1 MSSEYTFEVPIDLSE
16 LEIKRVRLHHW
27 GATPAALAPSGKIG
41 YNSGITYRSR
51 GLPEWSDG
59 TEWHQIWPTYVPLV
73 RAGFPVVVNEELT
86 VDTVN
91 AYLNG
96 IAYKADNLSVPITIN
111 LAGKAI
117 GTGSI
122 ETAGETRTITVT
134 SLVGVEAS
142 EISVANGKLITGTI
156 GGVGTQINRSDIRLN
171 EWGQPNADIV
181 FNGSTTISGV
191 RDPVLNSEVANRGWV
206 LGIVSGIAPKTPV
219 RLATTAALPAYD
231 APVGG
236 AATVITASANGALSV
251 GGLPVVVGDRILVKD
266 EAGAN
271 RKWNGVYTV
280 TTAGTADP
288 GGAKYVIT
296 RATDADSDIE
306 VGTGDEYFVSSG
318 DNGGTSWALQ
328 TAEPITVG
336 TTELVFVQTSG
347 GGEYTAGNG
356 LVIVGRKFH
365 FAQSGNYT
373 AKSVPYATGLTTI
386 GFTGAGSQSNVFVA
400 GADGTPGWGQVDLA
414 SAAAVTGV
422 LTVPNGGTGRGTLDS
437 AAIMIGAGT
446 SQVGLIASVATGNV
460 VISKGI
466 GVAPEF
472 GKVVLGGSS
481 PTHVSGTLQVAN
493 GGTGRATIT
502 QYGVLYGNGTG
513 AIAVTDAGVSGRILQ
528 ASAGGSLQE
537 PAFVAVS
544 GDATIAVGGALT
556 IAANAV
562 LFSKMQDLNAN
573 VVIGQ
578 QQLGGDPI
586 EIAATTNGHVLRRES
601 GILAFG
607 TLSLTG
613 DTFAGSILPTTRGG
627 TGLNAPLEFVPHGGQ
642 VPHFRK
648 VTLAA
653 GSQTYTIPHGYTN
666 RHVIA
671 SLVRSDGRVISAS
684 ITIDDTNVTVV
695 FGFVTTSS
703 YKLMLC
709 GHTAGDTWAP

>member
-1 MSSEYTFEVPIDLSE
+1 M
-16 LEIKRVRLHHW
+16 
-27 GATPAALAPSGKIG
+27 
-41 YNSGITYRSR
+41 
-51 GLPEWSDG
+51 
-59 TEWHQIWPTYVPLV
+59 
-73 RAGFPVVVNEELT
+73 
-86 VDTVN
+86 
-91 AYLNG
+91 
-96 IAYKADNLSVPITIN
+96 
-111 LAGKAI
+111 
-117 GTGSI
+117 
-122 ETAGETRTITVT
+122 
-134 SLVGVEAS
+134 
-142 EISVANGKLITGTI
+142 
-156 GGVGTQINRSDIRLN
+156 
-171 EWGQPNADIV
+171 
-181 FNGSTTISGV
+181 
-191 RDPVLNSEVANRGWV
+191 
-206 LGIVSGIAPKTPV
+206 
-219 RLATTAALPAYD
+219 
-231 APVGG
+231 
-236 AATVITASANGALSV
+236 
-251 GGLPVVVGDRILVKD
+251 
-266 EAGAN
+266 
-271 RKWNGVYTV
+271 
-280 TTAGTADP
+280 
-288 GGAKYVIT
+288 
-296 RATDADSDIE
+296 
-306 VGTGDEYFVSSG
+306 
-318 DNGGTSWALQ
+318 
-328 TAEPITVG
+328 
-336 TTELVFVQTSG
+336 
-347 GGEYTAGNG
+347 
-356 LVIVGRKFH
+356 
-365 FAQSGNYT
+365 
-373 AKSVPYATGLTTI
+373 
-386 GFTGAGSQSNVFVA
+386 
-400 GADGTPGWGQVDLA
+400 
-414 SAAAVTGV
+414 
-422 LTVPNGGTGRGTLDS
+422 
-437 AAIMIGAGT
+437 
-446 SQVGLIASVATGNV
+446 
-460 VISKGI
+460 
-466 GVAPEF
+466 
-472 GKVVLGGSS
+472 
-481 PTHVSGTLQVAN
+481 
-493 GGTGRATIT
+493 
-502 QYGVLYGNGTG
+502 LYGNGTG